1 MAHGNTG
8 GRYNKTAEQ
17 ERLRQRAFQ
26 HAVSHS
32 RRVRW
37 LKIWLPLI
45 VVASVLAWGVIAVF
59 NPFRHL
65 PAGVSASSYHLD
77 GTRVTMEHPNLSGY
91 HQNGQPYHLRAAN
104 AQQDLRSQNII
115 DLSEMQGSM
124 GNENGKLTRVS
135 AQKATYDSTKQ
146 TMDMHTHVEI
156 SSDQEYVL
164 HMNNAFINFNSGSLT
179 TNEPV
184 TMILNNGSVQASS
197 LIIVDNGRMISFK
210 GRVKSIFKTE
220 PQTERP
226 IEGTA
231 Q

>member
-26 HAVSHS
+26 LAVSHS

-45 VVASVLAWGVIAVF
+45 VVAAVLAWGVIAVF

-65 PAGVSASSYHLD
+65 PAGVSASGYHLD
-77 GTRVTMEHPNLSGY
+77 GTRITMEHPNLSGY
-91 HQNGQPYHLRAAN
+91 HQNGQPYHLRATTAE
-104 AQQDLRSQNII
+104 QDLRTQNII
-115 DLSEMQGSM
+115 DLNEMQGSM
-124 GNENGKLTRVS
+124 GNEDGKLTHVS
-135 AQKATYDSTKQ
+135 AQSATYDSTKQ
-146 TMDMHTHVEI
+146 TMDMHKHVEI

-164 HMNNAFINFNSGSLT
+164 HMNNAFINFNTGSLT

-184 TMILNNGSVQASS
+184 TMIMNNGTVQADT
-197 LIIVDNGRMISFK
+197 LNIVDNGRMISFN
-210 GRVKSIFKTE
+210 GHVKSIFKTE
-220 PQTERP
+220 SKPERP
-226 IEGTA
+226 IEETA